1 MYFEFFPRISI
12 LVVSICGVLVNNASS
27 IDVGELRT
35 DWLFLIFSNLHQL
48 GNGSLFL

>member
-1 MYFEFFPRISI
+1 MYFEFFPRIAI
-12 LVVSICGVLVNNASS
+12 LVVLICEVLVNDASA

-35 DWLFLIFSNLHQL
+35 VCLFLIFSNLHQL